1 MRWFSFL
8 TNWRKAEG
16 LSFYN
21 TLSKQLEV
29 FSLPSTAPT
38 VRMYNCG
45 PTVYG
50 PQHIGNLSAAV
61 FADTLRRVLESNDYK
76 VKQVINIT
84 DFGHLVSDGDEGED
98 KMAKGLRAAG
108 KEFTMENMRELAT
121 GFMEQYLDDIKAL
134 NVSVEKIIFPRA
146 SDHIPA
152 QIAMIE
158 TLVEKGYAYETSDGI
173 YFETSR
179 FPRYGVLGGVDL
191 EHQKEGA
198 RVAVNSEKRGPA
210 DFALWKKNAALGWD
224 SPWGKGFPGWHIE
237 CSAMIHSLLGK
248 QIDIHTGG
256 IEHIPVHHNNE
267 IAQSEA
273 ATGKHPFSRFWLH
286 RAHIR
291 MNDAKMA
298 KSDGNVAYLADVL
311 EKGYHPLALR
321 YWFLTSHYRSPANF
335 TWDALDAAQKA
346 FLRLRRFIDSAG
358 EDSAAVPP
366 AIAKRIDER
375 LDDDLDTP
383 GTLALIWELSKDTSL
398 TSAQLKAAV
407 VYADRVLG
415 LGFEHEDAMAKNLYE
430 KESGVEVAAEDAPA
444 HIQALLAARE
454 DARAN
459 KNWSKADT
467 LRAELAE
474 KGYKIEDSAEG
485 ARIVKMQS

>member
-8 TNWRKAEG
+8 SSWKRAEG

-21 TLSKQLEV
+21 TLSKEQEV
-29 FSLPSTAPT
+29 FSLPSTAST

-61 FADTLRRVLESNDYK
+61 FADTLRRVLEHNDYK

-84 DFGHLVSDGDEGED
+84 DFGHLVSDSDDGED

-121 GFMEQYLDDIKAL
+121 GFMEQYLDDVAAL
-134 NVSVEKIIFPRA
+134 NVVTEKITFPRA

-158 TLVEKGYAYETSDGI
+158 TLVEKGYAYETSDGV
-173 YFETSR
+173 YFEVSR
-179 FPRYGVLGGVDL
+179 FPRYGALGGIDL

-198 RVAVNSEKRGPA
+198 RVAINGEKHGPN
-210 DFALWKKNAALGWD
+210 DFALWKKNESLGWD

-256 IEHIPVHHNNE
+256 IEHIAIHHNNE

-273 ATGKHPFSRFWLH
+273 ATGKHPFSRFWMH

-298 KSDGNVAYLADVL
+298 KSDGNVAYLSDVL

-346 FLRLRRFIDSAG
+346 FLRLRRFVDTTGDAAEVPAG
-358 EDSAAVPP
+358 
-366 AIAKRIDER
+366 IATRIDER
-375 LDDDLDTP
+375 LNDDLDTP
-383 GTLALIWELSKDTSL
+383 GTLALLWELSKE
-398 TSAQLKAAV
+398 AQWTPAQIKAAIS
-407 VYADRVLG
+407 YADTVLG
-415 LGFEHEDAMAKNLYE
+415 LGFEHDDAMAKKLYE
-430 KESGVEVAAEDAPA
+430 KDLGVEVAADDAPA
-444 HIQALLAARE
+444 DIKALLEAREAARAAK
-454 DARAN
+454 DWA
-459 KNWSKADT
+459 KADA

-474 KGYKIEDSAEG
+474 KGYKIEDGAGG
-485 ARIVKMQS
+485 ARVVKMG